1 MKIVLIFGAIVT
13 LLVYIPSF
21 IWYVKSGDSESASLT
36 AVVTLLTW
44 WWLYGCYQSEKSG
57 H

>member
-1 MKIVLIFGAIVT
+1 MKKVLIFGAIVT

>member
-1 MKIVLIFGAIVT
+1 MKKVLIFGAIVT
-13 LLVYIPSF
+13 LLVYIPS
-21 IWYVKSGDSESASLT
+21 IILDVKSGDSESASFT
-36 AVVTLLTW
+36 AVITLLMW

>member
-1 MKIVLIFGAIVT
+1 MKKVLIFGAIVT
-13 LLVYIPSF
+13 LLVYIPS
-21 IWYVKSGDSESASLT
+21 IILDVKTGDSESASFT
-36 AVVTLLTW
+36 AVITLLMW